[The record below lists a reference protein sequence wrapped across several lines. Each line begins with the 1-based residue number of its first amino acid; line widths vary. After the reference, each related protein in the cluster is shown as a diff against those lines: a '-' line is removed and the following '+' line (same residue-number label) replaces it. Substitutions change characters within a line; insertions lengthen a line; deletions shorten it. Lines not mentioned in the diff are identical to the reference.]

1 MKKRT
6 ALVIGATGLVGKE
19 VVKEL
24 CSREEYSEVTAITR
38 SSFNM
43 NHPKLINKI
52 IDFDYL
58 EGMHVGV
65 VDDVY
70 CCLGTTM
77 KKAQSKAAF
86 RKVDL
91 DYPLQFASLAKQ
103 NNVSQFLV
111 ISAMGADSSSPFFYN
126 KIKGLMEEQ
135 LREMDLPKLQ
145 IFRPSLLLGDREE
158 FRFGESIGAKVMTL
172 IGWAMVGP
180 LKTYKA
186 VRGEQVALAMV
197 EKALEGRSS
206 TVVVHNSAEIE
217 KTERTKAQERK

>member
-1 MKKRT
+1 MRQRT
-6 ALVIGATGLVGKE
+6 AVVIGATGLVGQE

-24 CSREEYSEVTAITR
+24 CKREEYSEVTAITR
-38 SSFNM
+38 THM
-43 NHPKLINKI
+43 NITHQKLINKI

-58 EGMHVGV
+58 EGMHLGL

-77 KKAQSKAAF
+77 KKAGSKAAF

-91 DYPLQFASLAKQ
+91 DYPLQFASLAKK
-103 NNVSQFLV
+103 NNVRQFLV
-111 ISAMGADSSSPFFYN
+111 ISAMGADPASPFYYN

-135 LREMDLPKLQ
+135 LKEMNLASLL

-158 FRFGESIGAKVMTL
+158 FRFGETIGAKVMTL
-172 IGWAMVGP
+172 VGWAMVGP

-186 VRGEQVALAMV
+186 VRAEQVALAMV
-197 EKALEGRSS
+197 EKAMNDPYENVLVYS
-206 TVVVHNSAEIE
+206 SAEIE
-217 KTERTKAQERK
+217 KTERS